1 MDEDLKKIYDEK
13 DCYVIYYEKNW
24 NLKINVGKIRKVVKK
39 NRIFSTYYDWGLDK
53 DIIYSTIIIW

>member
-13 DCYVIYYEKNW
+13 DYYVIYYEKDW

-39 NRIFSTYYDWGLDK
+39 IEFSQLIMVED
-53 DIIYSTIIIW
+53 